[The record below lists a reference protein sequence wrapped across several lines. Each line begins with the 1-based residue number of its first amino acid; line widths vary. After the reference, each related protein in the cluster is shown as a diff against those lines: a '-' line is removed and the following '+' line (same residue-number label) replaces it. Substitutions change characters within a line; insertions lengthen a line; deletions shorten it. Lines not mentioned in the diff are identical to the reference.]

1 MAPVTTHV
9 LRDAPSAS
17 RDAATRADARGIIVV
32 GIAVRGVPSPS
43 RRARMTLDARLDD
56 VERELVRVAKAL
68 VRRAIDRDAR
78 DDAGD
83 SNDADDVPLD
93 DVVATL
99 RAIDDDLR
107 ALRAAILDA
116 RSSAFADGARA
127 RAALLTRHGEATARA
142 RALEEDARR
151 DARGERTTSAVPS
164 ARSAGATT
172 TTTTTTTTVWETM
185 GRALRGLVRGAGDAG
200 VADDASGTR
209 GARRFTREQR
219 EREKMSGVTTTRVGA
234 TRWDDGEAEGDG
246 AARGTWFAG
255 AAESLARVGSTA
267 TETNANAAPS
277 ASASEDVARDELFE
291 RRASSE
297 ARSAPTAAAG
307 ERARR
312 VDAMR
317 GADRLDASS
326 DVLSECADVLAETQ
340 DVGASVL
347 ETLAA
352 QRESLI
358 RSGAAARGAK
368 KKMDE
373 NLKIVKGMNSWT
385 RLGR

>member
-1 MAPVTTHV
+1 
-9 LRDAPSAS
+9 
-17 RDAATRADARGIIVV
+17 
-32 GIAVRGVPSPS
+32 
-43 RRARMTLDARLDD
+43 
-56 VERELVRVAKAL
+56 
-68 VRRAIDRDAR
+68 
-78 DDAGD
+78 
-83 SNDADDVPLD
+83 
-93 DVVATL
+93 
-99 RAIDDDLR
+99 
-107 ALRAAILDA
+107 
-116 RSSAFADGARA
+116 
-127 RAALLTRHGEATARA
+127 
-142 RALEEDARR
+142 
-151 DARGERTTSAVPS
+151 
-164 ARSAGATT
+164 
-172 TTTTTTTTVWETM
+172 M

-297 ARSAPTAAAG
+297 VRSAPTAAAG

-326 DVLSECADVLAETQ
+326 DVLSKCADVLAETQ

>member
-1 MAPVTTHV
+1 MSV
-9 LRDAPSAS
+9 DAC
-17 RDAATRADARGIIVV
+17 DRALDEME
-32 GIAVRGVPSPS
+32 
-43 RRARMTLDARLDD
+43 RALDD
-56 VERELVRVAKAL
+56 VRLAL
-68 VRRAIDRDAR
+68 VEATIDERATTREEDDAR
-78 DDAGD
+78 EF
-83 SNDADDVPLD
+83 
-93 DVVATL
+93 
-99 RAIDDDLR
+99 RA
-107 ALRAAILDA
+107 RAAATSGAVVDAIETRLRRTRREVLDA
-116 RSSAFADGARA
+116 RSREFPGGSGGKAAMVTRCGRVETRA
-127 RAALLTRHGEATARA
+127 R
-142 RALEEDARR
+142 DARR
-151 DARGERTTSAVPS
+151 DARAFARGDDISPVIPRVTSGTSGRTSGETREGSGAMAS
-164 ARSAGATT
+164 IRS
-172 TTTTTTTTVWETM
+172 
-185 GRALRGLVRGAGDAG
+185 ALRGLGLGGSAASAREDAA
-200 VADDASGTR
+200 VDAPRYS
-209 GARRFTREQR
+209 REQR
-219 EREKMSGVTTTRVGA
+219 EREANSGVETRGRSARDRAFVNE
-234 TRWDDGEAEGDG
+234 RGEGSLG
-246 AARGTWFAG
+246 VSRGTWFAG

-267 TETNANAAPS
+267 TETSANAAPS

>member
-1 MAPVTTHV
+1 MLAPVTTHV
-9 LRDAPSAS
+9 LRAAPSAS

-78 DDAGD
+78 D
-83 SNDADDVPLD
+83 DADDVPLD

-164 ARSAGATT
+164 ARSAGAT

-267 TETNANAAPS
+267 TEMNANAAPS

-326 DVLSECADVLAETQ
+326 DVLSKCADVLAETQ

>member
-1 MAPVTTHV
+1 
-9 LRDAPSAS
+9 
-17 RDAATRADARGIIVV
+17 
-32 GIAVRGVPSPS
+32 
-43 RRARMTLDARLDD
+43 
-56 VERELVRVAKAL
+56 
-68 VRRAIDRDAR
+68 
-78 DDAGD
+78 
-83 SNDADDVPLD
+83 
-93 DVVATL
+93 
-99 RAIDDDLR
+99 
-107 ALRAAILDA
+107 
-116 RSSAFADGARA
+116 
-127 RAALLTRHGEATARA
+127 
-142 RALEEDARR
+142 
-151 DARGERTTSAVPS
+151 
-164 ARSAGATT
+164 
-172 TTTTTTTTVWETM
+172 
-185 GRALRGLVRGAGDAG
+185 
-200 VADDASGTR
+200 
-209 GARRFTREQR
+209 
-219 EREKMSGVTTTRVGA
+219 
-234 TRWDDGEAEGDG
+234 
-246 AARGTWFAG
+246 
-255 AAESLARVGSTA
+255 LARVGSTA

-297 ARSAPTAAAG
+297 VRSAPTAAAG

>member
-1 MAPVTTHV
+1 
-9 LRDAPSAS
+9 
-17 RDAATRADARGIIVV
+17 
-32 GIAVRGVPSPS
+32 
-43 RRARMTLDARLDD
+43 MTLDARLDD

-107 ALRAAILDA
+107 ALRAAICDA

-164 ARSAGATT
+164 ARSAGAT

-267 TETNANAAPS
+267 TETNANAAPTGS
-277 ASASEDVARDELFE
+277 T
-291 RRASSE
+291 RRRTSCP
-297 ARSAPTAAAG
+297 SAPTSS
-307 ERARR
+307 RRRKTSARPCSR
-312 VDAMR
+312 R
-317 GADRLDASS
+317 SPRSAS
-326 DVLSECADVLAETQ
+326 
-340 DVGASVL
+340 
-347 ETLAA
+347 
-352 QRESLI
+352 R
-358 RSGAAARGAK
+358 
-368 KKMDE
+368 
-373 NLKIVKGMNSWT
+373 
-385 RLGR
+385 

>member
-1 MAPVTTHV
+1 
-9 LRDAPSAS
+9 
-17 RDAATRADARGIIVV
+17 
-32 GIAVRGVPSPS
+32 
-43 RRARMTLDARLDD
+43 MTLDARLDD

-78 DDAGD
+78 D
-83 SNDADDVPLD
+83 DADDVPLD

-164 ARSAGATT
+164 ARSRGAT

-326 DVLSECADVLAETQ
+326 DVLSKCADVLAETQ

>member
-1 MAPVTTHV
+1 
-9 LRDAPSAS
+9 
-17 RDAATRADARGIIVV
+17 
-32 GIAVRGVPSPS
+32 
-43 RRARMTLDARLDD
+43 MTLDARLDD

-93 DVVATL
+93 D
-99 RAIDDDLR
+99 DLR
-107 ALRAAILDA
+107 ALRAAICDA

-164 ARSAGATT
+164 ARSAGAT

-267 TETNANAAPS
+267 TETNAAPS

>member
-1 MAPVTTHV
+1 
-9 LRDAPSAS
+9 
-17 RDAATRADARGIIVV
+17 
-32 GIAVRGVPSPS
+32 
-43 RRARMTLDARLDD
+43 MTLDDDLAD
-56 VERELVRVAKAL
+56 VERRLARVAEAL
-68 VRRAIDRDAR
+68 AARSLDRDAR
-78 DDAGD
+78 ARDRADA
-83 SNDADDVPLD
+83 ADLD

-107 ALRAAILDA
+107 RTRARVLE
-116 RSSAFADGARA
+116 ARA
-127 RAALLTRHGEATARA
+127 RDRAGGGAALAARHGEATARL

-151 DARGERTTSAVPS
+151 AARGERTRSAVP
-164 ARSAGATT
+164 RATT
-172 TTTTTTTTVWETM
+172 REATTAGDARDSAWGAL
-185 GRALRGLVRGAGDAG
+185 GRALRGLVRGSREDGDAE
-200 VADDASGTR
+200 DASGTR
-209 GARRFTREQR
+209 EARRYTREQR

-234 TRWDDGEAEGDG
+234 AARDGGEATREGE
-246 AARGTWFAG
+246 ARGTWFAG
-255 AAESLARVGSTA
+255 AAESLARVGATA
-267 TETNANAAPS
+267 VETNANAAPR
-277 ASASEDVARDELFE
+277 AIASEDVARDELFG
-291 RRASSE
+291 RRAASGE
-297 ARSAPTAAAG
+297 RSAVTSAAG

-326 DVLSECADVLAETQ
+326 DVLSKCADVLAETQ

-347 ETLAA
+347 ETLAS

-385 RLGR
+385 RLGC